1 MLRMPSVWVWFGFCR
16 LNIFNIYFQF
26 LAFIEQS
33 VVGWGWVRVGWWEGV
48 VFCGWNTTLSDGAN
62 REPFM
67 WKGEGSPHRAIF
79 GWGAILEGKGDK
91 QLNSC
96 EFGTKKQKEGKND
109 KGWTTTKYNQK
120 LDRFLMRITLGVL
133 NTFPRAIR
141 KIATPFPSIPFNLR
155 TN

>member
-1 MLRMPSVWVWFGFCR
+1 M
-16 LNIFNIYFQF
+16 
-26 LAFIEQS
+26 
-33 VVGWGWVRVGWWEGV
+33 VGWGWVRVGWWEGKGSGLLV
-48 VFCGWNTTLSDGAN
+48 GGTQRLPDGAN

-96 EFGTKKQKEGKND
+96 EFGTKGQGEDKND
-109 KGWTTTKYNQK
+109 KDWMATKYNQK

-133 NTFPRAIR
+133 NTPNGKSFVFFRVL
-141 KIATPFPSIPFNLR
+141 PSLSSAGPVAGSSSPLSGLLLHASLLLLQCHAM
-155 TN
+155 